1 MLATLPNIVVVIDEH
16 QHRRKSR
23 CRGASPG
30 PTVGEVTGSYP
41 TIGEECVLDGPF
53 GRRRVTYADHTASGR
68 PVARIEGAIRRHVL
82 PWYANTHS
90 DMSETG
96 RRTTHLRE
104 DARRVIREVVGG
116 DDRHA
121 VIFTGS
127 GATGAVDKLIR
138 ILGLHVVSDLDRRLG
153 LHAEPAA
160 EVPVI
165 FVGPREHHSNEVP
178 WRESIAEV
186 VRIHEDAA
194 GHVDLAQLQ
203 AELARHAGRTL
214 RVGAFSAGSN
224 VTGALTDVDTVSEI
238 LHRNGALACW
248 DFAAAGPHRPV
259 AMAGAPG
266 RPLSYRDAVFL
277 SPHKFLGG
285 PGTPGVLVVRHDLV
299 RNEVPTVPGGGTVD
313 YVHPRSR
320 LYVDDPAQREEGGT
334 PAIVE
339 SVRAGLVFQLA
350 RDIGFDVIRDREE
363 PRVRRAIAAWRR
375 NPAIEILGD
384 LAADRLPIVSFL
396 VRTPEGR
403 LVHHNLIVALL
414 NDLFGIQ
421 SRGGC
426 SCAAP
431 YGHDLL
437 HIDDAESAEYRS
449 LAAAGLLG
457 LRPGW
462 TRVTLGFD
470 LSEEATDFV
479 IAAVDLVAAHGWRLL
494 PYYRFE
500 PGTGRWVHRDA
511 AAPAAGIADLLNLPA
526 PAPAPAAGYA
536 ECLAEAREIFAA
548 APEPGRLPADAD
560 DTAPADRL
568 HRLGLR

>member
-1 MLATLPNIVVVIDEH
+1 VIE
-16 QHRRKSR
+16 
-23 CRGASPG
+23 
-30 PTVGEVTGSYP
+30 SYP
-41 TIGEECVLDGPF
+41 TIGEECELTGPF
-53 GRRRVTYADHTASGR
+53 GSRRLTYADHTASGR
-68 PVARIEGAIRRHVL
+68 AVARIEDAIRRWVL

-116 DDRHA
+116 NDAEHA

-127 GATGAVDKLIR
+127 GATSAVDKLMR

-153 LHAEPAA
+153 LHAAPTS
-160 EVPVI
+160 EVPVV

-186 VRIHEDAA
+186 VRIREDAA
-194 GHVDLAQLQ
+194 GHVDLAQL
-203 AELARHAGRTL
+203 ARELARHADRTL
-214 RVGAFSAGSN
+214 RIGAFSAGSN
-224 VTGALTDVDTVSEI
+224 VTGALTDVDAVSEV
-238 LHRNGALACW
+238 LHRHGALACW
-248 DFAAAGPHRPV
+248 DFAAAGPHREV
-259 AMAGAPG
+259 AMTGTPG

-313 YVHPRSR
+313 YVHPQSR
-320 LYVDDPAQREEGGT
+320 LYVDDHAQREEGGT
-334 PAIVE
+334 PAIIE
-339 SVRAGLVFQLA
+339 SIRAGLVFQLT
-350 RDIGFDVIRDREE
+350 RDIGLDVIRARET
-363 PRVRRAIAAWRR
+363 PRVRRAIDTWRR

-384 LAADRLPIVSFL
+384 LDADRLPIVSFL

-414 NDLFGIQ
+414 NDVFGIQ

-437 HIDDAESAEYRS
+437 HIDDQESTEYAR

-470 LSEEATDFV
+470 LSQEATDFV
-479 IAAVDLVAAHGWRLL
+479 IAAVDLVATHGWRLL
-494 PYYRFE
+494 PFYRFE
-500 PGTGRWVHRDA
+500 TATGRWVHRDA
-511 AAPAAGIADLLNLPA
+511 VPLSAGIADLLDLPA
-526 PAPAPAAGYA
+526 SPTPVPVPARYAGYL
-536 ECLAEAREIFAA
+536 EEALRIFAA
-548 APEPGRLPADAD
+548 APEPGPV
-560 DTAPADRL
+560 TGSGPADRL
-568 HRLGLR
+568 HRLGLT